1 MNNPAQSVA
10 DLTALLEDAKK
21 NERIADETRRKERSA
36 TRKTF
41 LATHPYTY
49 KVSELPEYE
58 RPDSKHWYGSAE
70 SVEIVDTR
78 RISRR
83 IDADK
88 HAAFFRNRPVD
99 DHTIFS
105 HEDLDKIEGINYFL
119 TTDGIIHHTGGGT
132 VILKTPQLCS
142 HEDWVLIKLNAIPV
156 KFLRT
161 GE

>member
-1 MNNPAQSVA
+1 MNTKAQSVA
-10 DLTALLEDAKK
+10 DLTALLEAAKK
-21 NERIADETRRKERSA
+21 DERMADEVRRKERSA
-36 TRKTF
+36 TRKAF
-41 LATHPYTY
+41 LATHPYIYT
-49 KVSELPEYE
+49 VSELEPYAHSTFCSSGDIE
-58 RPDSKHWYGSAE
+58 PLDVK
-70 SVEIVDTR
+70 

-105 HEDLDKIEGINYFL
+105 HEDLDKIEGIKYFL

-142 HEDWVLIKLNAIPV
+142 HEDWVMIKLNAIPV